1 MARAAPP
8 PLDALP
14 AAAWR
19 AEVAVRFSHCDPA
32 GIVYFARYFDMLNG
46 VVEDWF
52 SGALGLDYHAFI
64 RDRRVG
70 LGYAHAG
77 CDYVRPGRMGD
88 RLVFVPLVERVG
100 GGSLTLSVP
109 AYAAG
114 QGALVA
120 RLVIA
125 TTDLDRHRS
134 IPLPGD
140 LRAAVEAYQ
149 ERCR

>member
-8 PLDALP
+8 PHDALP
-14 AAAWR
+14 PAAWR
-19 AEVAVRFSHCDPA
+19 TEVAIRFSHCDPA
-32 GIVYFARYFDMLNG
+32 GIVYFARYFDLLNG

-70 LGYAHAG
+70 LGYAHAAI
-77 CDYVRPGRMGD
+77 DYARPCRMGE
-88 RLVFVPLVERVG
+88 RLGFAVLVERIG
-100 GGSLTLSVP
+100 GGSLALSVP
-109 AYAAG
+109 AYVAG

-134 IPLPGD
+134 IPLPED
-140 LRAAVEAYQ
+140 LRAALEAYQ